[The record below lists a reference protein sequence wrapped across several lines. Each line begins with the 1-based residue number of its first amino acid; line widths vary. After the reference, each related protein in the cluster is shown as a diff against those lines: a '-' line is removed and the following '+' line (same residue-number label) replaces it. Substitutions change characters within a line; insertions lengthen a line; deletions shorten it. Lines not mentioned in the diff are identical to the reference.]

1 MVRSRLGVSLLELVV
16 TCFIVLALLA
26 LLLPAIHSVREAA
39 RAAKCQSNARQVN
52 LAVQQ
57 HCAQTSRFPGN
68 SPKAWSQSLLPY
80 LEADY
85 SNTVEDGVSVF
96 LCPSREG
103 DFHNACDFAFNYALA
118 QLMPTQISDGTSNT
132 ICLGEVYADF
142 GGTLKAGPLIVK
154 GALGSQHAAKYGTAF
169 GDGSVRWLNES
180 IDELLLD
187 ALLSPSGGELIDF
200 Q

>member
-26 LLLPAIHSVREAA
+26 LLLPAIHGTRGGARSQVPVKCTSGKPGGAA
-39 RAAKCQSNARQVN
+39 ALCT
-52 LAVQQ
+52 
-57 HCAQTSRFPGN
+57 TSRFPGN

-103 DFHNACDFAFNYALA
+103 RFSQRMRLRFQLCACTTDANAD
-118 QLMPTQISDGTSNT
+118 
-132 ICLGEVYADF
+132 
-142 GGTLKAGPLIVK
+142 
-154 GALGSQHAAKYGTAF
+154 
-169 GDGSVRWLNES
+169 
-180 IDELLLD
+180 
-187 ALLSPSGGELIDF
+187 
-200 Q
+200 